1 MLRHALA
8 KSEIERLKAIRAR
21 DEAAEFWKG
30 ELRSRTAE
38 RDAAIRERESW
49 KLLADRTNERLS
61 AAEARVAEL
70 EAASG
75 GREGAPDAWGVVR
88 DGNVQS
94 VMHRLFCN
102 KAGDI
107 AEKTG
112 GTVVP
117 LYRAPA
123 RNEAVRAA
131 EDGRTGTL
139 PTPGECIVAPFA
151 EAAERSSTASKTGE
165 GQSGLRTERV
175 TLEVTHG
182 NPWRITA
189 WEWSYILRLGTG
201 ESVRVVEEPVGS
213 VDDRAYADRMG
224 CDEERDFANR
234 ILAERDAAIR
244 EREKLEC
251 RFAIVERRERFW
263 FAQSELR
270 ESALKKTEARVAELE
285 AASGGGRGE
294 PVAWMCEWTDHTSL
308 HRLKTDAEDEAH
320 GTVVPQPLYRSP
332 PQPRGWLTESE
343 RELIGKLR
351 KNVAAI
357 HLLHVE
363 RDANGF
369 AEAVQ
374 QSVKTVD
381 SLLAR
386 STPPEVE
393 IPDIFFARLSVE
405 EIGQLTAALAAAGV
419 AVKEGK

>member
-1 MLRHALA
+1 MSEADTPAHGPGTQRVVLEITSVTNPAGWNWSAICADAGMGNEIAQSVRVVSDEEREAELASLRDANDKLWRDKCSLIEKLRPLNEAIPPMFDSNGDRLPSLGALHQLIAEREAAVVRVAKLEEQAERVDAAVGATAEKFVNGHNALKARVEKLEKQHVDAEMLRHALA

-175 TLEVTHG
+175 TLEVTHDLDA
-182 NPWRITA
+182 P
-189 WEWSYILRLGTG
+189 LGDWIVAVIDESLGFG
-201 ESVRVVEEPVGS
+201 ESVRVVEE
-213 VDDRAYADRMG
+213 
-224 CDEERDFANR
+224 
-234 ILAERDAAIR
+234 
-244 EREKLEC
+244 
-251 RFAIVERRERFW
+251 
-263 FAQSELR
+263 
-270 ESALKKTEARVAELE
+270 SA
-285 AASGGGRGE
+285 G
-294 PVAWMCEWTDHTSL
+294 
-308 HRLKTDAEDEAH
+308 
-320 GTVVPQPLYRSP
+320 
-332 PQPRGWLTESE
+332 
-343 RELIGKLR
+343 
-351 KNVAAI
+351 
-357 HLLHVE
+357 
-363 RDANGF
+363 
-369 AEAVQ
+369 
-374 QSVKTVD
+374 
-381 SLLAR
+381 
-386 STPPEVE
+386 
-393 IPDIFFARLSVE
+393 
-405 EIGQLTAALAAAGV
+405 
-419 AVKEGK
+419 

>member
-1 MLRHALA
+1 MGNEIAQSVRVVSDEEREAELASLRDANDKLWRDKCSLIEKLRPLNEAIPPMFDSNGDRLPSLGALHQLIAEREAAVVRVAKLEEQAERVDAAVGATAEKFVNGHNALKARVEKLEKQHVDAEMLRHALA

-175 TLEVTHG
+175 TLEVTHDLDA
-182 NPWRITA
+182 P
-189 WEWSYILRLGTG
+189 LGDWIVAVIDESLGFG
-201 ESVRVVEEPVGS
+201 ESVRVVEE
-213 VDDRAYADRMG
+213 
-224 CDEERDFANR
+224 
-234 ILAERDAAIR
+234 
-244 EREKLEC
+244 
-251 RFAIVERRERFW
+251 
-263 FAQSELR
+263 
-270 ESALKKTEARVAELE
+270 SA
-285 AASGGGRGE
+285 G
-294 PVAWMCEWTDHTSL
+294 
-308 HRLKTDAEDEAH
+308 
-320 GTVVPQPLYRSP
+320 
-332 PQPRGWLTESE
+332 
-343 RELIGKLR
+343 
-351 KNVAAI
+351 
-357 HLLHVE
+357 
-363 RDANGF
+363 
-369 AEAVQ
+369 
-374 QSVKTVD
+374 
-381 SLLAR
+381 
-386 STPPEVE
+386 
-393 IPDIFFARLSVE
+393 
-405 EIGQLTAALAAAGV
+405 
-419 AVKEGK
+419 